1 MFGEENKLLQIG
13 DLIERTLEKHKPI
26 NNITIEKFWNLTIG
40 QEKLQKSISCGVL
53 ILLTIIVAI
62 LVFNAIVLI
71 HEGGHYIAARLS
83 GIKVVEFALGMGPS
97 YSE

>member
-1 MFGEENKLLQIG
+1 MVKRNCK
-13 DLIERTLEKHKPI
+13 
-26 NNITIEKFWNLTIG
+26 
-40 QEKLQKSISCGVL
+40 KSISCGVL

-83 GIKVVEFALGMGPS
+83 GIKVVEFALDMGPKLFGVKRGDTLYDIRDLTS
-97 YSE
+97 GGL